1 VKIAIRPSEAEE
13 ASPLELD
20 AFVVPYQPT
29 VSAVSG
35 WVRVK
40 ATWAATSNS
49 LVSPSAMPF

>member
-1 VKIAIRPSEAEE
+1 LGS
-13 ASPLELD
+13 SL
-20 AFVVPYQPT
+20 FVVPYEPT

-49 LVSPSAMPF
+49 LVSASAMPF